1 MATRGQQKKA
11 NAVDEKKLQQAV
23 ESWLKKHRAA
33 VQDKKL
39 QSVVDDFV
47 KSHRKEV
54 GDRGMKI
61 IRRVIA
67 EGRTAPKAKPLTAAK
82 SSPTMQQA
90 EKAGEGLRTKANTR
104 GAQKPAPK
112 GVSSSVKEAT
122 SKAKSAVKTAS
133 KVGKIARGATSAA
146 GALAYSE
153 KLGGGKD
160 TRGAESTRE
169 LAQALGKDLQSKID
183 ANKRKDAA
191 KKKARDTDATERSD
205 RMLAEKAREQAKKS
219 ATNGTYKIKK
229 GDTLSEIAQRK
240 GTTVKALMEKNSQI
254 KDKDKIYAGRTLK
267 LNKGGYANCGAS
279 MKPTQKSSKGVK

>member
-11 NAVDEKKLQQAV
+11 DVVDEKKLQQAV

-61 IRRVIA
+61 IRRVIS
-67 EGRTAPKAKPLTAAK
+67 EGRTAPKTKPLTGAK

-104 GAQKPAPK
+104 GPQKPAPK
-112 GVSSSVKEAT
+112 GVSSSIKEAT
-122 SKAKSAVKTAS
+122 SKANSAVKTAS

-160 TRGAESTRE
+160 TRSAESTRE

-183 ANKRKDAA
+183 ANK
-191 KKKARDTDATERSD
+191 KKDATERSD
-205 RMLAEKAREQAKKS
+205 RMLAEKAREQSKKS
-219 ATNGTYKIKK
+219 ATNSTYKIKK
-229 GDTLSEIAQRK
+229 GDTLSEIAQK
-240 GTTVKALMEKNSQI
+240 HGLKTDELAKKNEI
-254 KDKDKIYAGRTLK
+254 ADKDKIYAGRTLK

>member
-11 NAVDEKKLQQAV
+11 DAVDEKKLQQAV

-61 IRRVIA
+61 IRRVIS
-67 EGRTAPKAKPLTAAK
+67 EGRTAPKTKPLTGAK

-104 GAQKPAPK
+104 GPQKPAPK
-112 GVSSSVKEAT
+112 GVSSAVKEAT
-122 SKAKSAVKTAS
+122 SKANSAVKTAS

-183 ANKRKDAA
+183 ANK
-191 KKKARDTDATERSD
+191 KKDATERSD
-205 RMLAEKAREQAKKS
+205 REQSKKS
-219 ATNGTYKIKK
+219 TTNSTYKIKK
-229 GDTLSEIAQRK
+229 GDTLSEIAQK
-240 GTTVKALMEKNSQI
+240 HGLKTKELAKKNNI
-254 KDKDKIYAGRTLK
+254 ENPDKIYAGRTLK

>member
-1 MATRGQQKKA
+1 MATRGEQKI
-11 NAVDEKKLQQAV
+11 DEKKLQQAV
-23 ESWLKKHRAA
+23 ESWLKKHRAS

-67 EGRTAPKAKPLTAAK
+67 EGRTAPKTKPLTAAK

-122 SKAKSAVKTAS
+122 SKAGSTLKQAS
-133 KVGKIARGATSAA
+133 RVGKLAKGLTGV
-146 GALAYSE
+146 GALLAADEVGAGSDKIPAGRRDEFVKKMDAERKAKEKAQGRGRGDGASE
-153 KLGGGKD
+153 V
-160 TRGAESTRE
+160 
-169 LAQALGKDLQSKID
+169 
-183 ANKRKDAA
+183 
-191 KKKARDTDATERSD
+191 KARKAEAER
-205 RMLAEKAREQAKKS
+205 KAS
-219 ATNGTYKIKK
+219 ADKPKTYKIKK
-229 GDTLSEIAQRK
+229 GDTLSEIAQAK
-240 GTTVKALMEKNSQI
+240 GTTVKALAKKNNI
-254 KDKDKIYAGRTLK
+254 KDPDKIYAGRTLK

-279 MKPTQKSSKGVK
+279 MKPTQKSSKGAK

>member
-11 NAVDEKKLQQAV
+11 DAVDEKKLQQAV

-104 GAQKPAPK
+104 GPQKPAPK

-122 SKAKSAVKTAS
+122 DKAKSAVKTAS

-183 ANKRKDAA
+183 ANKNK
-191 KKKARDTDATERSD
+191 DATERSD

-219 ATNGTYKIKK
+219 ATNSTYKIKK
-229 GDTLSEIAQRK
+229 GDTLSEIAQK
-240 GTTVKALMEKNSQI
+240 HGLKTDELAKKNEI
-254 KDKDKIYAGRTLK
+254 ADKNKIYAGRTLK

-279 MKPTQKSSKGVK
+279 MKPTQKSSKGAK